1 MAHRTMRASEP
12 APRPAGGTSVNDV
25 LVYDSTI
32 IFCERSGVASTG
44 TALPA
49 GLHYHEIVHSERD
62 CVSGGQVAQL
72 RSGRDYLSSLRD
84 GRRVVIADRVVDDV
98 AADPATAAM
107 ASVMADLL
115 DAHRHDERLVDGDG
129 RPWAYSPAHAPSDV
143 VARGRAFE
151 TVARASGGLLGRSPD
166 FLATILTSWR
176 MAADSFGEYGHNVV
190 RYWER
195 CRDQNLVLTHAITDP
210 PADRYL
216 PSHAGT
222 APQTLRVVAE
232 RDDGVVVRGAKILA
246 TLAPFADELLVYP
259 YRQLRE
265 SDADLALCFAVPAA
279 TDGLT
284 LFCRPSLAADR
295 PEDRPFAG
303 RFDEMDAICVFEDV
317 LVPWER
323 LFILRDPDTAN
334 RLRSST
340 GMTAYAW
347 HQSSVRAWVKAALV
361 FAIAHAVGRA
371 GGRATQEAT
380 RQQLGELAGMAETL
394 RALVLAAEAGARMDE
409 RGCYVCDEVPLAAAA
424 MQNARLYPRAVEL
437 LQLVVGTGLVVHPLS
452 ADEAASARSRPFF
465 DDCFTAS
472 GVSADEHGR
481 LLRAA
486 ADLALDRFGARQV
499 LYERVFVGP
508 PDAFRA
514 KFYDIYDSARRG
526 DADLLRTLLG

>member
-1 MAHRTMRASEP
+1 M
-12 APRPAGGTSVNDV
+12 
-25 LVYDSTI
+25 
-32 IFCERSGVASTG
+32 
-44 TALPA
+44 
-49 GLHYHEIVHSERD
+49 
-62 CVSGGQVAQL
+62 AQL

-84 GRRVVIADRVVDDV
+84 GRRVVIADRVIDDV
-98 AADPATAAM
+98 TANPATAAM
-107 ASVMADLL
+107 ATFLADLL
-115 DAHRHDERLVDGDG
+115 DAHRHDERLVDGGG
-129 RPWAYSPAHAPSDV
+129 RPWAYSAARTQADV

-176 MAADSFGEYGHNVV
+176 VAADSFGEYGDNVV

-195 CRDQNLVLTHAITDP
+195 CRAENLVLTHAITDP

-222 APQTLRVVAE
+222 APQSLRVVAE

-259 YRQLRE
+259 YRPLRE
-265 SDADLALCFAVPAA
+265 SDADLALCFAVPVA
-279 TDGLT
+279 TGGLT
-284 LFCRPSLAADR
+284 LLCRPSLASDH
-295 PEDRPFAG
+295 PQDRPFAG
-303 RFDEMDAICVFEDV
+303 RMDEMDAICVFDDV

-334 RLRSST
+334 RLRTST

-347 HQSSVRAWVKAALV
+347 HQSSVRAWIKAALV
-361 FAIAHAVGRA
+361 FALAQAVGQA

-380 RQQLGELAGMAETL
+380 RQHLGELAGIAETL
-394 RALVLAAEAGARMDE
+394 RALVVAAEAGATADG
-409 RGCYVCDEVPLAAAA
+409 RGCYVCDQVPLATAA
-424 MQNARLYPRAVEL
+424 MANATLYPRAVEL
-437 LQLVVGTGLVVHPLS
+437 LQLVAGTGLVVHPLT
-452 ADEAASARSRPFF
+452 ADEDPSARSRRYF
-465 DDCFTAS
+465 DDYFTGA
-472 GVSADEHGR
+472 GVSPAEHGR

-486 ADLALDRFGARQV
+486 ADIALDRFGARQV

-526 DADLLRTLLG
+526 DGDLLRTLLS